1 VCPDK
6 RRMAVLPSPPS
17 HIWGKEGL
25 TPYTS
30 LTENM
35 KKLSIVIILT
45 YGLKKGYDPGHKI
58 QNIIGH

>member
-1 VCPDK
+1 
-6 RRMAVLPSPPS
+6 MAVLPSPPS